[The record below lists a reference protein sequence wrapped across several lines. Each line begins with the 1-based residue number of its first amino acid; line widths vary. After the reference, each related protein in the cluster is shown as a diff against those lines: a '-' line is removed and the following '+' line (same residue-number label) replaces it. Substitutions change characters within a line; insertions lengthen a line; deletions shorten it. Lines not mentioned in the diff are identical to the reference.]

1 MVSVGVTAP
10 FTAVHLHAVAPQAR
24 ASKHQVIG
32 LVNGRV
38 LAWSPGSC
46 RAMASSTASEGVQ
59 HNSSHDQSVP
69 KLEPFNQSRI
79 SRLMREPSLL
89 EKAEHAL
96 AEKCMVLEG
105 NEAFRCW
112 EALFEFE
119 NIKEA
124 YKGECDTAT
133 GDDRASACRPL
144 ERFQNLVRQSGGVS
158 GLIDNIHMLAKTAK
172 LHKEPTEET
181 PKSEVPRPVF
191 PEDGGLPLDPVEDES
206 VADESGLLPESSL
219 TRMLRHNGRSPAW
232 YTHRPDH
239 ESD

>member
-89 EKAEHAL
+89 EKAEHA
-96 AEKCMVLEG
+96 
-105 NEAFRCW
+105 
-112 EALFEFE
+112 
-119 NIKEA
+119 
-124 YKGECDTAT
+124 
-133 GDDRASACRPL
+133 
-144 ERFQNLVRQSGGVS
+144 
-158 GLIDNIHMLAKTAK
+158 
-172 LHKEPTEET
+172 
-181 PKSEVPRPVF
+181 
-191 PEDGGLPLDPVEDES
+191 
-206 VADESGLLPESSL
+206 
-219 TRMLRHNGRSPAW
+219 
-232 YTHRPDH
+232 
-239 ESD
+239 